1 MRVTPSAASSSL
13 RRRAT
18 VTRRHLAVGVRDGLS
33 RARVALVPVL
43 LASVAAGIAW
53 FLAADVLGHPSP
65 FFAPVSAWV
74 ALGFSANRRLRRVG
88 ELAVGVAVG
97 VLLGDLLVHLI
108 GAGALQ
114 VGLVLAVA
122 ALVARVVDRGD
133 LLAMQAGVQAIV
145 IIGLPAAQVGSPVTR
160 WTDAL
165 VGGAVAL
172 AVAALSPQ
180 DPRREVHVLA
190 GESCSALAQVLRLT
204 GHGLGTGDA
213 AEVEEALVRGRA
225 SEPALDRWRSVAQD
239 ARRAARVSAA
249 QRRRVPELGRLLASA
264 VAVDRAMRTARV
276 VARRAQLVVGT
287 PALDPLPQI
296 LEDVADGA
304 DRLGR
309 ALSTGADTAV
319 AREHLR
325 TVAGG
330 MDPYRVTSPDLQA
343 QGLVL
348 LLRSVVVDLLEAAD
362 EDPGPARAALPA
374 M

>member
-1 MRVTPSAASSSL
+1 M
-13 RRRAT
+13 RRR
-18 VTRRHLAVGVRDGLS
+18 VAVAARDGLA

-43 LASVAAGIAW
+43 LASLAAGAAW

-74 ALGFSANRRLRRVG
+74 ALGFSANRRPRRVG

-133 LLAMQAGVQAIV
+133 LLATQAGVQAIV
-145 IIGLPAAQVGSPVTR
+145 IVGLPAAQVGSAVTR

-172 AVAALSPQ
+172 VVAALSPQ
-180 DPRREVHVLA
+180 DPRREVHALA

-204 GHGLGTGDA
+204 GHGLREADA
-213 AEVEEALVRGRA
+213 GEVEEALLRGRT
-225 SEPALDRWRSVAQD
+225 SGPALDRWRSVAQD
-239 ARRAARVSAA
+239 ARHAARVSASH
-249 QRRRVPELGRLLASA
+249 RRRLPELARLLASA

-287 PALDPLPQI
+287 PALDPLPEL
-296 LEDVADGA
+296 LEDLADGV

-309 ALSTGADTAV
+309 ALSSGADTAV

-325 TVAGG
+325 SVAGG
-330 MDPYRVTSPDLQA
+330 MDPYRVDSADLQA

-362 EDPGPARAALPA
+362 EEPGPARAALPTI
-374 M
+374 